1 MTEQQHQSQT
11 QAKKSPDNI
20 QYTDVIIVG
29 AGPIGLSMARMLS
42 GGELKVHI
50 VEGQPEDTITN
61 PAFDGREIAIT
72 HRTKEMMLNLDQ
84 WRHIEPENVH
94 LLKRAEVY
102 DGNSP
107 FALGFDKPDSVRG
120 KPIETL
126 GYLLANHRIR
136 KAAYDALKNEI
147 ANPTYLTT
155 HFGKRVNAV
164 NTNDEI
170 AEVSLEDGTIIRG
183 KLVLA
188 ADSRVSFMRKALGIS
203 ADMHDFGRTVLV
215 FGTTHTQSNQ
225 QTAHEGFYYGKTL
238 AVLPLG
244 EYKSS
249 MVITVDNSQV
259 ARIKAMNKE
268 ELACEM
274 NNWLN
279 GRLGDITVT
288 SDIHSYPL
296 LGVHADKFY
305 GNRCALIGDAAV
317 GMHPV
322 TAHGYNL
329 GMESVAILG
338 KLLIQAAQK
347 GEDIANP
354 RLLARYHV
362 THSTKTKA
370 MYHGTNAIVK
380 LYTDERPPARFV
392 RRAGLRL
399 SNSFAP
405 VKRLI
410 TAQLTG

>member
-1 MTEQQHQSQT
+1 MTDSQPT
-11 QAKKSPDNI
+11 SNI

-29 AGPIGLSMARMLS
+29 AGPIGLSMARMLA
-42 GGELKVHI
+42 GGELDVHI
-50 VEGQPEDTITN
+50 IEGQPQDKIAN
-61 PAFDGREIAIT
+61 PDYDGREIAIT
-72 HRTKEMMLNLDQ
+72 HRTKEMMFDLDQ
-84 WRHIEPENVH
+84 WRHIEPENIH

-107 FALGFDKPDSVRG
+107 FALGFDKPESVRG

-126 GYLLANHRIR
+126 GYLLSNHRIR
-136 KAAYDALKNEI
+136 KAAYDALSEEL
-147 ANPTYLTT
+147 ANPSYLTA
-155 HFGKRVNAV
+155 HFGQRVQAV
-164 NTNDEI
+164 NTCDEY
-170 AEVSLEDGTIIRG
+170 AEVSLTDSTGNQQIIRG
-183 KLVLA
+183 RLVLA

-215 FGTTHTQSNQ
+215 FRTEHSFSNHE
-225 QTAHEGFYYGKTL
+225 TAHEGFYYGKTL

-244 EYKSS
+244 EYQSS

-259 ARIKAMNKE
+259 PRIEAMSKA
-268 ELACEM
+268 ELASEM
-274 NNWLN
+274 DNWL
-279 GRLGDITVT
+279 GGQLGDITVT

-305 GNRCALIGDAAV
+305 GQRCALIGDAAV

-338 KLLIQAAQK
+338 KMLIQAAQK
-347 GEDIANP
+347 GEDIADP
-354 RLLARYHV
+354 RLLARYHRQ
-362 THSTKTKA
+362 HSTKTKA

-380 LYTDERPPARFV
+380 LYTDERPLARSI
-392 RRAGLRL
+392 RRVGLRL
-399 SNSFAP
+399 SDHIAP